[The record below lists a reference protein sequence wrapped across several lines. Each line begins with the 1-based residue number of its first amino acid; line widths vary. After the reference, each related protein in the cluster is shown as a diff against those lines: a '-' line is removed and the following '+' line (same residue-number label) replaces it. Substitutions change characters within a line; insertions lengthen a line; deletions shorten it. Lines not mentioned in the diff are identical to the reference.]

1 VLVELSFVE
10 LPQWAGVALAAGIAA
25 VVGAFVG
32 MWFAR
37 GRGAADQ
44 RAEQAMEDRLDA
56 PLGRENPAFI
66 SLQEMLRAKGIG
78 AKEQDT
84 RLREFASEYNAIHR
98 KLRDLLPI
106 GEGLADSQRQAL
118 AALEAGEF
126 EKAITMTE
134 KLGVQEGEE
143 GRRFKDR
150 AQKMLQ
156 ASATAKIVAA
166 DLYMVL
172 IAPENA
178 RELYEQAVDELPP
191 TADERRAEVL
201 NKLGTACYQS
211 GDHDNAVKSFTR
223 GLRLLEKTLGN
234 DHPDVA
240 TSLNNLALI
249 HYSKGRFELAEP
261 LYRRALMIDERVL
274 GYDHPGVA
282 TDLNNLALLYKK
294 QGNLDAAEPL
304 LKRALSI
311 KERTFDPGHPS
322 LVTGLKNYASLLRSL
337 GRGDEAK
344 EYEDRAASLPPSRT
358 ESAA

>member
-1 VLVELSFVE
+1 MDLSFAE
-10 LPQWAGVALAAGIAA
+10 LPQWAGIALAAGIAA
-25 VVGAFVG
+25 VIGALVG
-32 MWFAR
+32 MWIAR
-37 GRGAADQ
+37 GRSDGRDHIAPAV
-44 RAEQAMEDRLDA
+44 AENEDLRLD
-56 PLGRENPAFI
+56 RDNPVFI
-66 SLQEMLRAKGIG
+66 SLQEMLRAKGIS

-84 RLREFASEYNAIHR
+84 RLREFATEYTVIHR
-98 KLRDLLPI
+98 KLRELLPVGDGQDNAAATHCGTGKRRI
-106 GEGLADSQRQAL
+106 PESHHAL
-118 AALEAGEF
+118 RETG
-126 EKAITMTE
+126 T
-134 KLGVQEGEE
+134 QEGEE
-143 GRRFKDR
+143 GRSLRDR
-150 AQKMLQ
+150 AAKLLA

-178 RELYEQAVDELPP
+178 RDLYEQAVDELPVN
-191 TADERRAEVL
+191 ADERRAEVL

-211 GDHDNAVKSFTR
+211 GDSDKAVKAFTR
-223 GLRLLEKTLGN
+223 GLRLLEKTIGN

-240 TSLNNLALI
+240 TALNNLALI
-249 HYSKGRFELAEP
+249 HYSKARYDQAEP

-294 QGNLDAAEPL
+294 QGNLEAAEPL

-322 LVTGLKNYASLLRSL
+322 LVTGLKNYASLLRAL
-337 GRGDEAK
+337 GRADEAK
-344 EYEDRAASLPPSRT
+344 EYEVRAASLPPSRT

>member
-1 VLVELSFVE
+1 MEQMLAE
-10 LPQWAGVALAAGIAA
+10 LPQWAGIAIAAGLAAA
-25 VVGAFVG
+25 VGAAIG
-32 MWFAR
+32 AMFAR
-37 GRGAADQ
+37 GRSGEN
-44 RAEQAMEDRLDA
+44 RRERSTAEQDA
-56 PLGRENPAFI
+56 PGTAPLSRENPAFLR
-66 SLQEMLRAKGIG
+66 LQEVLRAKGIG

-84 RLREFASEYNAIHR
+84 RLREFASEFTAIHR
-98 KLRDLLPI
+98 KLREIRPVGDTQ
-106 GEGLADSQRQAL
+106 ADAAQKAL
-118 AALEAGEF
+118 VALEAGEF
-126 EKAITMTE
+126 ETAITLTE
-134 KLGVQEGEE
+134 GLGKAEGDE
-143 GRRFKDR
+143 GRRLRER
-150 AQKMLQ
+150 AAQLLVT
-156 ASATAKIVAA
+156 SAAAKLVAA

-178 RELYEQAVDELPP
+178 RVLYEEAVDELPAL
-191 TADERRAEVL
+191 ADERRAEVL
-201 NKLGTACYQS
+201 NKLGTACYQC
-211 GDHDNAVKSFTR
+211 GDADAAVKAFTR

-249 HYSKGRFELAEP
+249 HYSKGRYDQAEP
-261 LYRRALMIDERVL
+261 LYRRALMIDERIL

-337 GRGDEAK
+337 GRDEEAK
-344 EYEDRAASLPPSRT
+344 GYEDRAASLPPSRT
-358 ESAA
+358 ENVA

>member
-1 VLVELSFVE
+1 MELSFAE
-10 LPQWAGVALAAGIAA
+10 LPQWAGIALAAGIAA
-25 VVGAFVG
+25 IVGAFVG
-32 MWFAR
+32 MWVAR
-37 GRGAADQ
+37 GRGAAEPHHDP
-44 RAEQAMEDRLDA
+44 A
-56 PLGRENPAFI
+56 PEERIQGPIGRENPAFRN
-66 SLQEMLRAKGIG
+66 LQEFLRAKGIG

-84 RLREFASEYNAIHR
+84 RLREFASEYNVIHR
-98 KLRDLLPI
+98 KLRDMIPI

-126 EKAITMTE
+126 ETAITLTE
-134 KLGVQEGEE
+134 QLGTREGDE
-143 GRRFKDR
+143 GRRLRER
-150 AQKMLQ
+150 AAKMLQ
-156 ASATAKIVAA
+156 ASATAKIIAA

-178 RELYEQAVDELPP
+178 RELYEQAIDELPP
-191 TADERRAEVL
+191 GADERRAEVL
-201 NKLGTACYQS
+201 NKMGTACYQS
-211 GDHDNAVKSFTR
+211 GDHDNAVKAFTR

-249 HYSKGRFELAEP
+249 HYSKARYEQAEP

-274 GYDHPGVA
+274 GYDHPSVA

-294 QGNLDAAEPL
+294 QGNLEAAEPL

-322 LVTGLKNYASLLRSL
+322 LVTGLKNYASLLKSL
-337 GRGDEAK
+337 GRGEEAR
-344 EYEDRAASLPPSRT
+344 EYEQRAASLPPSRT

>member
-1 VLVELSFVE
+1 MDLSFAE
-10 LPQWAGVALAAGIAA
+10 LPQWAGIALAAGIAA

-32 MWFAR
+32 MWVAR
-37 GRGAADQ
+37 GRAGGEP
-44 RAEQAMEDRLDA
+44 RAESDLEDRVDT
-56 PLGRENPAFI
+56 PIGRENPAFV
-66 SLQEMLRAKGIG
+66 SLQGILRARGIG

-84 RLREFASEYNAIHR
+84 RLREFASEYNIIHR
-98 KLRDLLPI
+98 KLRELLPI
-106 GEGLADSQRQAL
+106 GEGLADSQQQAL
-118 AALEAGEF
+118 AALEGGEF
-126 EKAITMTE
+126 EKAITLAE
-134 KLGVQEGEE
+134 KLGTHEGEE
-143 GRRFKDR
+143 GRRLRER
-150 AQKMLQ
+150 AGKMLQ
-156 ASATAKIVAA
+156 AGATAKVIAA

-172 IAPENA
+172 MAPENA
-178 RELYEQAVDELPP
+178 RALYEQAVEELPP

-211 GDHDNAVKSFTR
+211 GDSDNAVKAFTR

-249 HYSKGRFELAEP
+249 HYSKGRYDQAEP

-311 KERTFDPGHPS
+311 KERTFDSGHPS

-337 GRGDEAK
+337 GRTDEAK
-344 EYEDRAASLPPSRT
+344 AFEDRAASLPPSRT